1 MQHND
6 ANFGIGTLAALIHIW
21 VVIARLDPAIHPL
34 LQVALAK
41 SVAPGSSPGGA
52 PRDLGAQVRVAPDR
66 DWRSSRVAPIASA
79 TRPLPLA
86 GGGPDRGA
94 NVRWCEPFPLPNP
107 PPQAGAD
114 FRREHGRASTD
125 SRALHHLQCTGKG
138 ARKKPVNLIAELLL
152 RRCGARDT
160 LGNIFTVH

>member
-1 MQHND
+1 
-6 ANFGIGTLAALIHIW
+6 AG
-21 VVIARLDPAIHPL
+21 LDPATRPPRQI
-34 LQVALAK
+34 AFAK

-52 PRDLGAQVRVAPDR
+52 PCDLGAQVRVAPDR
-66 DWRSSRVAPIASA
+66 DWRSSCVATIASA

-114 FRREHGRASTD
+114 VRRVRLSLGRSV
-125 SRALHHLQCTGKG
+125 RACVAPGFVTRKG
-138 ARKKPVNLIAELLL
+138 ARKKPVNPSSRPVAAALWRAQH
-152 RRCGARDT
+152 T
-160 LGNIFTVH
+160 